1 VVRAVSRQ
9 SLLIALVCLVLDL
22 MSLYRTGGPVG
33 WVAVLHA
40 GTVVVL
46 DLALALPV
54 RTAGWLALARAV
66 AEIATALFHG
76 HTPMPVE
83 TGEHGSLIIAYRAGA
98 WLNGRWA
105 YGSLAALSVAPI
117 AVHLATG
124 RENWVATLARVAGNA
139 ALPWM
144 VGRFNTS
151 YRKRLDEILHRRDT
165 DRRDA
170 EAAVEQAV
178 AKERVVIA
186 RDLHDVISHHVSAIG
201 VHAGAA
207 RMAMAGREAP
217 GPVGDSLSAVE
228 QASRAA
234 MADLRTMLDLLYG
247 TADEAGQPGLDN
259 LDELVRRSG
268 PGARLTVH
276 GRPRTLPAS
285 PDVALYR
292 IAQELLTNALRHGD
306 DGPID
311 LELRYGDGVVTLSAR
326 NGVGVPGAPAGTGRG
341 LAGIRTRAGLF
352 HGTVTHGPDE
362 DGRHWLTSVTVPAV
376 EAA

>member
-1 VVRAVSRQ
+1 VSRQ
-9 SLLIALVCLVLDL
+9 SLLIALVCMALD
-22 MSLYRTGGPVG
+22 MISLYHLGGPTG
-33 WVAVLHA
+33 RVAVIHVATILI
-40 GTVVVL
+40 L
-46 DLALALPV
+46 DGALALPV
-54 RTAGWLALARAV
+54 RTAGWVALARAA
-66 AEIATALFHG
+66 AEIVTALVRG
-76 HTPMPVE
+76 NTPMPFE

-98 WLNGRWA
+98 WLAGPWA
-105 YGSLAALSVAPI
+105 VGSLAALAAAPI
-117 AVHLATG
+117 AVDLLTG
-124 RENWVATLARVAGNA
+124 RENWVGALMRVAGNA

-144 VGRFNTS
+144 VGRYNTS
-151 YRKRLDEILHRRDT
+151 YRQHLDGILHRRDT
-165 DRRDA
+165 ERRDA

-217 GPVGDSLSAVE
+217 GPVGDSLAAVE
-228 QASRAA
+228 TASRAA

-268 PGARLTVH
+268 PGVRLTVH
-276 GRPRTLPAS
+276 GRPRPLPAS

-306 DGPID
+306 DGPVD
-311 LELRYGDGVVTLSAR
+311 LELRYDDNAVTLTAR

-341 LAGIRTRAGLF
+341 LAGIRTRAAML
-352 HGTVTHGPDE
+352 HGTVTHGAGK
-362 DGRHWLTSVTVPAV
+362 DGKLWETSVTLPTT
-376 EAA
+376 EAT